1 MPRNQPLTPPDSG
14 SRPRLAA
21 IDQFRGLAIMAMVAA
36 DYLAGVQTAPA
47 WLKHA
52 PDTGLTIVDLVAPL
66 FIFAIGLTYPLSAR
80 RRSQREGWRRSA
92 EHFVR
97 RYLVLVGIGAL
108 MSAVSS
114 WYGVASSWGVLQ
126 AIGLAGLLTLP
137 FIGLKP
143 GWRLGIGLALL
154 GLYQVLLDQF
164 WLQPVLVSPHG
175 GLPGSLA
182 WGSMMILSTA
192 LADLHHDQGQRRWA
206 FLLASV
212 LALVAGA
219 ALSVV
224 VDISKHRVSA
234 SYVLVSLG
242 VSALLYGGFT
252 LLQRVRLRIPLL
264 DAWGAN
270 PLVLYIL
277 HYLLIG
283 IYFLP
288 GIPAWYT
295 HASGWLMVAQI
306 LLLLA
311 VLSLI
316 AVWFKRKNWIFSI

>member
-1 MPRNQPLTPPDSG
+1 MAPDQHLTAPDSG

-36 DYLAGVQTAPA
+36 DYLAGVETAPA

-52 PDTGLTIVDLVAPL
+52 PDVGLTVVDLVAPL

-80 RRSQREGWRRSA
+80 RRSQRDGWRRAA

-108 MSAVSS
+108 MSALSN
-114 WYGVASSWGVLQ
+114 WYGVASTWGVLQ
-126 AIGLAGLLTLP
+126 AIGMAGLLTLP
-137 FIGLKP
+137 FIGLAP

-154 GLYQVLLDQF
+154 GLYQFLLDQF
-164 WLQPVLVSPHG
+164 WLQPVLISPHG

-192 LADLHHDQGQRRWA
+192 LADLHHERVQRRWA
-206 FLLASV
+206 FPLASA
-212 LALVAGA
+212 LALAAGT

-224 VDISKHRVSA
+224 VAVSKHRVSA

-242 VSALLYGGFT
+242 VSAFLYGGFT

-295 HASGWLMVAQI
+295 RASGWLMVLQI

-316 AVWFKRKNWIFSI
+316 AVWLKKKKWIFSI

>member
-1 MPRNQPLTPPDSG
+1 MPPDLG
-14 SRPRLAA
+14 SRARLAA
-21 IDQFRGLAIMAMVAA
+21 IDQFRGLAITAMVAA
-36 DYLAGVQTAPA
+36 DYLSGVQTAPA

-52 PDTGLTIVDLVAPL
+52 PDTGLTVVDLDLVAPL
-66 FIFAIGLTYPLSAR
+66 FIFAIEFTYPLSAS
-80 RRSQREGWRRSA
+80 RRSRREGWRRAA

-97 RYLVLVGIGAL
+97 RYLVLIGIGAL
-108 MSAVSS
+108 LSALSS
-114 WYGVASSWGVLQ
+114 CYGLASNWGVLQ

-137 FIGLKP
+137 FIGLSP
-143 GWRLGIGLALL
+143 AWRLGIGLALL
-154 GLYQVLLDQF
+154 GLYQFLLDQF
-164 WLQPVLVSPHG
+164 WLHPVLVSPHG

-192 LADLHHDQGQRRWA
+192 LADLHHDPRQHRWA
-206 FLLASV
+206 FPLG
-212 LALVAGA
+212 LALALAAGV

-224 VDISKHRVSA
+224 VAVSKHRVSA

-242 VSALLYGGFT
+242 ASALLYGGFT
-252 LLQRVRLRIPLL
+252 LLQRTLLRIPLL

-270 PLVLYIL
+270 PLLLYIL
-277 HYLLIG
+277 HYMLIG
-283 IYFLP
+283 IYFLL

-295 HASGWLMVAQI
+295 HASGWLMVVQI
-306 LLLLA
+306 LLLLT